1 MDADI
6 LFTTRHA
13 FAGLEDTE
21 VREWEEQDYK
31 VLRSE
36 GELRFYFSP
45 FWRTN

>member
-6 LFTTRHA
+6 LFTTCHA